1 VQYRPIKSLAQYN
14 SYVMYLGRL
23 SLIKDKSES
32 EIESMESLISFI
44 KNWDLEHNT
53 VSISVPVTA
62 PYDPIERLISIMKKN
77 NIRLSDL
84 ATALQISQTALSDI
98 LNHKRELTTDII
110 ARISKQLGMPLLV

>member
-1 VQYRPIKSLAQYN
+1 VQYRPIKSLAQYK

-23 SLIKDKSES
+23 SPIKDKSES

-98 LNHKRELTTDII
+98 LNHKRELTIDII